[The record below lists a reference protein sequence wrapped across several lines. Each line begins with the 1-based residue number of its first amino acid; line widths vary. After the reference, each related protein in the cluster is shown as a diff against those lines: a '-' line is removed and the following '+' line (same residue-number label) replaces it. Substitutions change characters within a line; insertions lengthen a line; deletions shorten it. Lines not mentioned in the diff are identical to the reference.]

1 MDKNNNDCKR
11 GVKALLTLADGFTL
25 EGRSV
30 NGEVETG
37 GEVIFTTA
45 MTGYQEVLTDPSY
58 CGQMIC
64 MTYPHIG
71 NYGINDEDNESAAVH
86 CKALLVK
93 ECCKKPSNFRSK
105 KSLPEFL
112 AGFDVPIVEG
122 LDTRALTTH
131 LRKNGAGRK
140 GMDLC
145 REMSGFQVC
154 LCFFAQL
161 FQ

>member
-93 ECCKKPSNFRSK
+93 ECCKKPSNFRS
-105 KSLPEFL
+105 
-112 AGFDVPIVEG
+112 
-122 LDTRALTTH
+122 
-131 LRKNGAGRK
+131 
-140 GMDLC
+140 
-145 REMSGFQVC
+145 
-154 LCFFAQL
+154 
-161 FQ
+161 